1 MSRTVK
7 YAKEIKRLL
16 PIRQQFILSGN
27 VDDQHIYEEDNVA
40 KVLHMDAILWNMLE
54 NEKYECI
61 VKYNPVN
68 GISILIDG
76 KYLKKDEKLEV
87 ADGLE
92 LTSGSKPSLQ
102 EFASYIKQIVLQE
115 DDGYGTYTKHR
126 VAILIEYASRISR
139 SVDSLSEEEYNF
151 FRSCDQLARD
161 ARRIKNEELANK
173 LYNPVIWCVQN
184 RFDIPVWYG
193 AGNNRIV
200 FQEVEKPSHESR
212 SIVADLYIKHIHNY
226 ENYKDNHSQY
236 VNIFAGLSEGLK
248 LQDMID
254 IMTLVRDQ
262 KIGMDDLDDAARG
275 YKTGNQDVNSPWRAN
290 GLKERVDNAKERIS
304 SRVKGQPAAIELSL
318 DILKRSIMGL
328 TGAQTSS
335 SGSRPRGVLFLAGPT
350 GVGKTELAKSL
361 TQSIFGSQDA
371 YIRFDMS
378 EFASEHSEARLIGA
392 PPGYVGYESGGEL
405 TKAVRSKP
413 FSLILFDEIEKAHP
427 KILDKF
433 LQILEDGR
441 ITDGLGDTVFFS
453 ESIIVFTSNLGI
465 SKRHRDGTTEQLV
478 HPQNTYEEVREN
490 VLKGIEEHFTN
501 ELRRPEILNR
511 LGDNIVVFNFIQK
524 DVAIEIFEIMVN
536 NIKRRVKDE
545 HRAKLELSEGARNTL
560 IAISTSD
567 LKNGGRGIGSKLESS
582 LVNPLARK
590 LFELESFKDQTII
603 VDAITMSDNVYSIKI
618 SVS

>member
-16 PIRQQFILSGN
+16 PIRQQFVLSGN
-27 VDDQHIYEEDNVA
+27 IDDKHIYEENNSA
-40 KVLHMDAILWNMLE
+40 ESMSMDDILWNILKDKE
-54 NEKYECI
+54 YECI

-68 GISILIDG
+68 GISIRKNG
-76 KYLKKDEKLEV
+76 KYLRKDEKTEV

-92 LTSGSKPSLQ
+92 LTSGSKPSL
-102 EFASYIKQIVLQE
+102 EDLASYIRQIVLQE
-115 DDGYGTYTKHR
+115 DDGYNDHQKYRT
-126 VAILIEYASRISR
+126 AIFIDYASRISR
-139 SVDSLSEEEYNF
+139 SVESLSEEEYKF
-151 FRSCDQLARD
+151 FRSCDQLAKD
-161 ARRIKNEELANK
+161 AIRIKVGKNK
-173 LYNPVIWCVQN
+173 LYNPIIWCVQN

-193 AGNNRIV
+193 TANNRIV
-200 FQEVEKPSHESR
+200 FQEVEMPSHESR
-212 SIVADLYIKHIHNY
+212 SIVADIYIKTIHDY
-226 ENYKDNHSQY
+226 ENYKDNDKQY
-236 VNIFAGLSEGLK
+236 VNIFADLSEGLK

-254 IMTLVRDQ
+254 IMSLVREQ
-262 KIGMDDLDDAARG
+262 NIGMEDLDDAVRG
-275 YKTGNQDVNSPWRAN
+275 YKTGNQDVNSPWRGD
-290 GLKERVDNAKERIS
+290 GLKERVDKAQQRIS
-304 SRVKGQPAAIELSL
+304 KRVKGQPAAIELSL

-378 EFASEHSEARLIGA
+378 EFSSEHADARLIGA

-441 ITDGLGDTVFFS
+441 ITDGLGETVFFS

-465 SKRHRDGTTEQLV
+465 SKRNRDGSTQQLV
-478 HPQNTYEEVREN
+478 HPDNTYDEVREN
-490 VLKGIEEHFTN
+490 VLRGIEDHFTN

-524 DVAIEIFEIMVN
+524 DVAIEIFEIMVK
-536 NIKRRVKDE
+536 NIKTRVYDE
-545 HRAKLELSEGARNTL
+545 HSAKLELSDMARDTL
-560 IAISTSD
+560 IAVCTSN
-567 LKNGGRGIGSKLESS
+567 LKNGGRGIGSKLESA

-590 LFELESFKDQTII
+590 LFELDSMSGKTIV
-603 VDAITMSDNVYSIKI
+603 VDSVNVHDNVFSIELREK
-618 SVS
+618 